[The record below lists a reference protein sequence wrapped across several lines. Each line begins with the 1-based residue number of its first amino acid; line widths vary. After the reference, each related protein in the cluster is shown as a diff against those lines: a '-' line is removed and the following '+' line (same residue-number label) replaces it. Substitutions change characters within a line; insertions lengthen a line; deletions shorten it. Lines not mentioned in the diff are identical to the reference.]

1 MLIVSTKCL
10 VYKIAA
16 FLIFVKTQFEIYCRK
31 WINIA
36 EPSPCQRVN
45 AEALQRYGVRIS
57 AQLQNIAA
65 NMSNVLAETFRLRT
79 SDAAS
84 ADGATNQV
92 ADRLRDLNAD
102 MDAFQRL
109 LDTALVQTGAAMAS

>member
-1 MLIVSTKCL
+1 LTDRR
-10 VYKIAA
+10 A
-16 FLIFVKTQFEIYCRK
+16 
-31 WINIA
+31 
-36 EPSPCQRVN
+36 N
-45 AEALQRYGVRIS
+45 AEALQAYGARIS

-65 NMSNVLAETFRLRT
+65 NMSNVLAETIRLRT

-102 MDAFQRL
+102 MDAFQRM
-109 LDTALVQTGAAMAS
+109 LDTALVQSGAGMAS